1 MMVLLMG
8 WQLSHAEG
16 VCGATA
22 SPSTFVGKSVSFRGK
37 ILSDGMHATVIKP
50 DDCRS
55 EGYGVLW
62 TGDEGDPAFIVRGAV
77 TKIGLMGTQDKDI
90 SVDVEAMVV
99 KLPNGKV
106 GVKLTKLNKL
116 VLVYPKTDTN

>member
-1 MMVLLMG
+1 
-8 WQLSHAEG
+8 
-16 VCGATA
+16 
-22 SPSTFVGKSVSFRGK
+22 
-37 ILSDGMHATVIKP
+37 MHATVLKP

-62 TGDEGDPAFIVRGAV
+62 TGGEGDPAFIVRSAA
-77 TKIGLMGTQDKDI
+77 TQIGLMGTLDKDI
-90 SVDVEAMVV
+90 SVDVDATVV

-106 GVKLTKLNKL
+106 GVRLTKLNKL